1 MKRNKSSK
9 TAFDLMRHYELKKF
23 LEGKI
28 LHLTPAPNVFNA
40 MQAYHIVYSGCSEGY
55 LTLQCNIS

>member
-1 MKRNKSSK
+1 
-9 TAFDLMRHYELKKF
+9 MRHYELKKF

-40 MQAYHIVYSGCSEGY
+40 MQAYHVVYSGSSEGN

>member
-1 MKRNKSSK
+1 
-9 TAFDLMRHYELKKF
+9 MRHYELKKF

-40 MQAYHIVYSGCSEGY
+40 MQAYRVVYSGCSDGY

>member
-23 LEGKI
+23 LEGI
-28 LHLTPAPNVFNA
+28 VTYLFIPVAYSSPSHNVF
-40 MQAYHIVYSGCSEGY
+40 HS
-55 LTLQCNIS
+55 